1 MGRSKLVVGSLM
13 LDSGETLTQ
22 KINTMFATERLI
34 GHFSE
39 ENQEEYKA
47 LLSHKNVQAIFRDR
61 SIMQTVSA
69 FFGNGLNISKTSEKT
84 YMHRNT
90 LNYRIDKIEKFL
102 GLNLK
107 LFDHAVLFRNMLI
120 VFRLVFADELT
131 LIRRKKLQKSDK

>member
-34 GHFSE
+34 GHFSG
-39 ENQEEYKA
+39 ENQGEYKT

>member
-120 VFRLVFADELT
+120 IFRLVFADELT

>member
-1 MGRSKLVVGSLM
+1 MGRSKLVVGALV
-13 LDSGETLTQ
+13 LENGENLTQ
-22 KINTMFATERLI
+22 KISSMFATERLI

-39 ENQEEYKA
+39 ENQAEYRA
-47 LLSHKNVQAIFRDR
+47 VLSHKNVQTIFRDR
-61 SIMQTVSA
+61 SIMQTVSS

-120 VFRLVFADELT
+120 VFKIVFADELT
-131 LIRRKKLQKSDK
+131 LIRRKKNQKVEK